1 MIEAP
6 FPSTSVEKNTKKP
19 FPSLSVAHYV
29 FRLRPFGD
37 ASHEGACHFPE
48 VHCAVFQL
56 APQ

>member
-1 MIEAP
+1 
-6 FPSTSVEKNTKKP
+6 VEKKILKMS

-29 FRLRPFGD
+29 FRLRLLGA
-37 ASHEGACHFPE
+37 ASHEGAFHFPE